1 MATGLFDLT
10 GKTAIVTGASRG
22 IGRGIAL
29 RLAEAGATVVVN
41 HYDPGEAELGRN
53 NVEDAAEVVETIS
66 AAGGTAVAIE
76 ANVADQTAVERLV
89 QESVDAF
96 GGVDILV
103 NNAGI
108 CPFHEFLD
116 MPLDLWQKVMDVN
129 LTGVFL
135 CSQAAA
141 RQMVAQGRGG
151 RIVSISSVSALVG
164 GGLQTH
170 YTPTNAGV
178 HSLMQSLAIVLGPHG
193 ITCNSV
199 GPGAVETDINK
210 DDFAKPG
217 KREHVESRVPL
228 GRTGTPDDIAGPV
241 VFLASDA
248 ARYVNGAFLL
258 VDGGMFVNLQ

>member
-1 MATGLFDLT
+1 MPSPLFDLT
-10 GKTAIVTGASRG
+10 SKIAIVTGSSRG

-29 RLAEAGATVVVN
+29 RLAEAGAKVAVN
-41 HYDPGEAELGRN
+41 YHDPGEPELGRN
-53 NVEDAAEVVETIS
+53 NVADAHEVVETIT
-66 AAGGTAVAIE
+66 ANGGKAIAIE
-76 ANVADQTAVERLV
+76 ASVASQTDVDRLV
-89 QESVDAF
+89 AETVHTWGAL
-96 GGVDILV
+96 DILV

-108 CPFHEFLD
+108 CPFHDFLD
-116 MPLDLWQKVMDVN
+116 MPLALWQKVMDVN

-151 RIVSISSVSALVG
+151 RIISISSISASVG
-164 GGLQTH
+164 GARQTR
-170 YTPTNAGV
+170 YTPTKAGV

-199 GPGAVETDINK
+199 APGAVTTDINK
-210 DDFAKPG
+210 EDFAEPG
-217 KREHVESRVPL
+217 KLAHIRSRVPL
-228 GRTGTPDDIAGPV
+228 GRPGAPDDIAGPV

-248 ARYVNGAFLL
+248 ARYVNGASLL